1 MSVMEAWRA
10 NCRFVL
16 EYRYS
21 CKWNGVG
28 LKYGEA
34 VFEQWLKL
42 ELINCNRVK
51 TALVYL

>member
-10 NCRFVL
+10 NCRFGL

-28 LKYGEA
+28 LKYGGT